1 MIGIADPDNLE
12 RALSMIDGVVDNLED
27 DGLKVSI
34 KKSDELIIY
43 KFVDDGTSIRTD
55 LLTPVE

>member
-1 MIGIADPDNLE
+1 
-12 RALSMIDGVVDNLED
+12 MIDGVVDNLED